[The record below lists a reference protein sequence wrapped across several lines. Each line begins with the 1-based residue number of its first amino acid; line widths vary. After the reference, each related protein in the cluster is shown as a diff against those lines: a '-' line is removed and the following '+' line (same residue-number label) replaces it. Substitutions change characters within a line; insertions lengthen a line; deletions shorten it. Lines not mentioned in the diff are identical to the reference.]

1 MKIKSSAHRFIA
13 HVSYAKRRFIEL
25 LSFALLS
32 SQPLVNK
39 RTLIQYPVFKNAIA
53 CAALLLGSASVH
65 ADTIATE
72 QEKVQKTAQKTET
85 LGKPNTTPCPN
96 EFHSIVLSSDATQ
109 CQQFESETPA
119 AMVYHTAL
127 TPSQVVSFYKERF
140 PLFKTHP
147 AINQRT
153 LITSKERNTKIV
165 VSPDNAGAQVD
176 ILVAAK

>member
-1 MKIKSSAHRFIA
+1 MKNKNSARRTIARRSVIKKTIA
-13 HVSYAKRRFIEL
+13 F
-25 LSFALLS
+25 
-32 SQPLVNK
+32 
-39 RTLIQYPVFKNAIA
+39 TLIF
-53 CAALLLGSASVH
+53 LGSASVY
-65 ADTIATE
+65 ADTLAITE
-72 QEKVQKTAQKTET
+72 KDKPQTAESVS
-85 LGKPNTTPCPN
+85 KPNTTPCPS
-96 EFHSIVLSSDATQ
+96 EFHAVTLSLDASQ

-127 TPSQVVSFYKERF
+127 TPSQVVSFYKERL
-140 PLFKTHP
+140 PKFKTHP

>member
-1 MKIKSSAHRFIA
+1 MKNESSARPIIA

-25 LSFALLS
+25 FSTTPLSA
-32 SQPLVNK
+32 QPLVNK
-39 RTLIQYPVFKNAIA
+39 STLVQYPIVKNAIV
-53 CAALLLGSASVH
+53 CAVALLGSALVH

-85 LGKPNTTPCPN
+85 LGKPSTTPCPN

-127 TPSQVVSFYKERF
+127 TPSQVVSFYKDRL